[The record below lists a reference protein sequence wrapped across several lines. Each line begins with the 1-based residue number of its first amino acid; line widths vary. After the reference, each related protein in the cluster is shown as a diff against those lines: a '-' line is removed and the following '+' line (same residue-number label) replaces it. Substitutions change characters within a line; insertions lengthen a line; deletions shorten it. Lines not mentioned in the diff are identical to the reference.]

1 MAYDLNNDIP
11 LGALG
16 SAYVDTATPVYP
28 PKGMVIR
35 AITFLADNIP
45 TVMDTEIL
53 DGIGPQY
60 FGTNSTESTAANY
73 LGVTEAAAASATS
86 AGVVTIAD
94 AAANLKIKKGQFVI
108 IGADADSVST
118 GITVDSSA
126 GNLTPIYQGPNAQG
140 LVVKSLTG
148 GTYGTTLTVTNADG
162 STVDL
167 SSIDADNTLYFLD
180 ETHGVGGVESDG
192 AKFPK
197 GITVYG
203 RWVKFVP
210 AVATGDGGCICYFGH

>member
-16 SAYVDTATPVYP
+16 SAYIDVAKPVYP

-35 AITFLADNIP
+35 AITFLEDNTP

-53 DGIGPQY
+53 DGMGPQY
-60 FGTNSTESTAANY
+60 FGTNSTEATAANY

-94 AAANLKIKKGQFVI
+94 VETNLKIKKGQFVI
-108 IGADADSVST
+108 IGADADTVAA
-118 GITVDSSA
+118 GITVDSGA

-148 GTYGTTLTVTNADG
+148 GTYGTTLTVTNANG

-167 SSIDADNTLYFLD
+167 SSIDANNTLYFLD
-180 ETHGVGGVESDG
+180 ETHGVGGVESDS
-192 AKFPK
+192 AAFPK

-210 AVATGDGGCICYFGH
+210 EAATGNGGCICYFGH

>member
-86 AGVVTIAD
+86 AGVV
-94 AAANLKIKKGQFVI
+94 
-108 IGADADSVST
+108 
-118 GITVDSSA
+118 
-126 GNLTPIYQGPNAQG
+126 PIYQGPNAQG

-210 AVATGDGGCICYFGH
+210 ASATGDGGCICYFGH